1 MENIN
6 RLAKYL
12 QATILEKIL
21 NNISEN
27 VKLEKKEISGTI
39 IYKSPEVEC
48 EKYNISR
55 CLYFDKYNE
64 IVIKFSKKLE
74 DSFPHCNLS
83 SFYTNMLTAEI
94 KDKIEDSETLKRKI
108 KENVAAFYH
117 PTENYLQLFTFES
130 YIHSLFHELL
140 HLSSRRKIGKIAL
153 VGFAQLTSNKKT
165 VGVYLNEGYTEYL
178 NQKYISKKELR
189 HYNEARIFAQGI
201 EKIVGSKKM
210 EELYFDADLLGL
222 INELGKYYP
231 KEEVVKL
238 INKIDFYYKQ
248 FHNDSDET
256 NKTYEEINKTY
267 EEILT
272 TIANIH
278 RIKLS
283 KDLAAG
289 KIDEAEYRKRKLLYC
304 DDYEDSRVNSDN
316 VTIQEY
322 EEYFLIAD
330 NETNESHYYMK
341 PPEDIVDE
349 AQKEKKIDISKTNS
363 LEELLQMVSPEKQMA
378 IDELKKKQ
386 ETENLKK

>member
-6 RLAKYL
+6 NVAKYL

-21 NNISEN
+21 NNIPEN
-27 VKLEKKEISGTI
+27 AKLEKKEISGLI

-48 EKYNISR
+48 EKFNISR

-64 IVIKFSKKLE
+64 IIIKFTKMLE
-74 DSFPHCNLS
+74 YNFPHCNLS
-83 SFYTNMLTAEI
+83 SFYSNMLTAEI
-94 KDKIEDSETLKRKI
+94 KDKIEDSETLKQKI
-108 KENVAAFYH
+108 KSAASYS
-117 PTENYLQLFTFES
+117 PTENYIQLFTFES

-140 HLSSRRKIGKIAL
+140 HLSSRKKIGKIAL
-153 VGFAQLTSNKKT
+153 VGFAQLTSNNKT
-165 VGVYLNEGYTEYL
+165 VGLYLNEGYTEYL

-238 INKIDFYYKQ
+238 INKIDSYYMQ
-248 FHNDSDET
+248 FHNNSD
-256 NKTYEEINKTY
+256 EINKTY
-267 EEILT
+267 EEIVT

-289 KIDEAEYRKRKLLYC
+289 NIDEAEYRKRKLLYC

-322 EEYFLIAD
+322 EEYFLITD

-341 PPEDIVDE
+341 PPEDIANE
-349 AQKEKKIDISKTNS
+349 AQKEEEFDISKANS
-363 LEELLQMVSPEKQMA
+363 LEELLQMVSPEEQIA